1 MLRRDANQT
10 APPHKSTVG
19 QASGALVPKDP
30 PLFYAQ
36 GLTLDKDAN
45 LFNPNSFNL
54 FLFFFD
60 PHSSHICTVSNSTTG
75 LS

>member
-10 APPHKSTVG
+10 APPHKSTAI
-19 QASGALVPKDP
+19 QASGALVLKDA

-36 GLTLDKDAN
+36 GLILDKDAN

-54 FLFFFD
+54 FFFFG
-60 PHSSHICTVSNSTTG
+60 HTVVTFVPFPTAR
-75 LS
+75 LA